1 MLLVF
6 KMADTNGTVTGIT
19 SNLLFL
25 GGGLSTENR
34 SHIFKVKTSYYDYYN
49 WLQINFLSLSKFVLI
64 WVCCLDSNVATKQT

>member
-6 KMADTNGTVTGIT
+6 KMADTNGAVTGIT

-25 GGGLSTENR
+25 GGLSTENR

-49 WLQINFLSLSKFVLI
+49 FFIFI
-64 WVCCLDSNVATKQT
+64 